1 MDLLKTQQIRHVLV
15 GFFSSQVFQLA
26 SLLLNC
32 IATFTCSSLP
42 SGRLLSSMA
51 ARSVR
56 AMSLFRT
63 VFFLSV
69 TFLCTRVT
77 ALASTGTIPW
87 GGNNTRA
94 GYRDSAVVGSA
105 QFG

>member
-1 MDLLKTQQIRHVLV
+1 
-15 GFFSSQVFQLA
+15 
-26 SLLLNC
+26 
-32 IATFTCSSLP
+32 
-42 SGRLLSSMA
+42 MA
-51 ARSVR
+51 AGSVH

-63 VFFLSV
+63 VLFLIV

-105 QFG
+105 QFGLLFQVQLLGNLRISYTRRLLSTP